1 MRISSNTHK
10 NGAMDNELNLLEQIQ
25 HVNAPPFLLTR
36 IQQHIRNK
44 KESSFSP
51 ALTWVLSLSLA
62 IVVIAN
68 SALLVNT
75 VITSKHEQNLA
86 QSMNLLPQNEL
97 YK

>member
-1 MRISSNTHK
+1 
-10 NGAMDNELNLLEQIQ
+10 MDNELNILEQIQ
-25 HVNAPPFLLTR
+25 RVNAPPFLLTR
-36 IQQHIRNK
+36 IQQRIRNK

-51 ALTWVLSLSLA
+51 TLSWVLSLSLA

-68 SALLVNT
+68 GALLVNT
-75 VITSKHEQNLA
+75 VITSKREKNLA